1 MNDDQPIDPDLV
13 AWLASTANLSP
24 AAARRCIGEV
34 LAFYS
39 ETLERFVRRRHRALQ
54 AQGVLRNADI
64 YRQIA
69 SEVAARPFAAP
80 PLSERQILR
89 LIYG

>member
-1 MNDDQPIDPDLV
+1 MNDDQPIDPALV

-39 ETLERFVRRRHRALQ
+39 ETLEAFVQRRHGELQ
-54 AQGVLRNADI
+54 SRGGRRNAQI

-80 PLSERQILR
+80 ALSERQIRR